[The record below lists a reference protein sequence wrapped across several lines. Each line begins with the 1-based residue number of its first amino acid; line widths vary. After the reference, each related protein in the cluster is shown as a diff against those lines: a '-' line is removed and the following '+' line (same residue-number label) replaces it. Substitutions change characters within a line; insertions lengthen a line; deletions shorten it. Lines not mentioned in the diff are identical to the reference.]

1 MDIVRRNTDYALRAM
16 VNLAKHHREGYRST
30 RVIARE
36 EEISYQLACK
46 LLQKLHDAAL
56 VESVMGPRGGFR
68 LSKSPERVSLL
79 EVIETIQGPV
89 RLNRCLLDSREC
101 PRSPSCPVHEKFALL
116 QEQMVDFMT
125 VTTLADVCGGG
136 NGQPYGK
143 RKGDPS

>member
-16 VNLAKHHREGYRST
+16 VNLAKHHRAGYRST

-46 LLQKLHDAAL
+46 LLQKLHDAGL

-68 LSKSPERVSLL
+68 LARNPERVSLL

-89 RLNRCLLDSREC
+89 RLNRCLLDSGEC
-101 PRSPSCPVHEKFALL
+101 PRSPHCPVHEKFVLL
-116 QEQMVDFMT
+116 QEQMVAFMSG
-125 VTTLADVCGGG
+125 TTLSDVCGNG
-136 NGQPYGK
+136 NGQLSDES
-143 RKGDPS
+143 KGGRL